1 MSKAGLVS
9 DFSFRLQNHFGNY
22 LRVCER
28 SNKKNYEVKVINL
41 KYKID
46 TFKKIFKDDLWSSA
60 VI

>member
-41 KYKID
+41 KYKIN
-46 TFKKIFKDDLWSSA
+46 TFKKI
-60 VI
+60 I